1 MERHLSRTN
10 GHFSCQLRRTSTII
24 FNFSLSPRLSF
35 FLCIPYSFVRSGL
48 TRVKLVFKIFTAC
61 DFKYRKLIY
70 SAISTLKTAG
80 SVKMYNNIVPY
91 NSPCITWN
99 FDNLL
104 LKSFSTCSR
113 QTNQTPFCLFYLLNI
128 VEKFYLKNIK
138 SIFDF
143 SNLTER
149 RILLVFTSFVQTN
162 LFKSSLVQNIPL
174 HDINSAILQSTL
186 SKS

>member
-24 FNFSLSPRLSF
+24 FNFSLSPRLSL

-48 TRVKLVFKIFTAC
+48 TRVNLVFKIFTAC

-70 SAISTLKTAG
+70 SAISTLETAG

-113 QTNQTPFCLFYLLNI
+113 QTNQTPFCLFL
-128 VEKFYLKNIK
+128 
-138 SIFDF
+138 
-143 SNLTER
+143 
-149 RILLVFTSFVQTN
+149 SFEYSR
-162 LFKSSLVQNIPL
+162 KI
-174 HDINSAILQSTL
+174 L
-186 SKS
+186 SKKIDSDKTNFTRIYFYCTDKSFQIFPSTKYPTSWY